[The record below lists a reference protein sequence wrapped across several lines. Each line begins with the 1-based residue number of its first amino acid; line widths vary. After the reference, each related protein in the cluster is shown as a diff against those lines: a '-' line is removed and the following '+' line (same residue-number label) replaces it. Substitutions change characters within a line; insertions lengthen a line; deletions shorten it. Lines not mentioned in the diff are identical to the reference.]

1 MYGIERSEELWQ
13 YHPRAPMTL
22 MLEDRIRELCS
33 QAVVADDAQE
43 LNCILGELKLALHE
57 RTPSGS
63 EPCCLSILILPPD
76 LVKPDL

>member
-13 YHPRAPMTL
+13 YHPRAPITL
-22 MLEDRIRELCS
+22 MLEDRIRELYS

-57 RTPSGS
+57 HTERLRAM
-63 EPCCLSILILPPD
+63 LSLYPISPVD
-76 LVKPDL
+76 LVKPEL